1 MVRFAQTYCPI
12 DYKMILRYEIN
23 RSVKTFASS
32 PQFLLYSCVSV
43 LQVFFLGFFLAVNP
57 FISFLIFCRRFFN
70 NYRNVRLTKCKRF
83 INLCLSKRFRN
94 CCFFSESTV

>member
-1 MVRFAQTYCPI
+1 LLPFYTVDSEKKQQLCKRFTS
-12 DYKMILRYEIN
+12 L
-23 RSVKTFASS
+23 
-32 PQFLLYSCVSV
+32 
-43 LQVFFLGFFLAVNP
+43 FLGFVLAVNP